1 MKKFPLLIIA
11 IIACIC
17 TSLIAEDST
26 GTNNQK
32 ASTPVGTFAA
42 ELPSASG
49 MGRLIVLHIFENG
62 NAIRTSIY
70 VGEPKGDYIEEG
82 TWVVKNGVLSL
93 TLANTAEA
101 PEEIELSFNIEQG
114 GLRSVKYDEN
124 PMGKNEVFFTRIQES
139 F

>member
-1 MKKFPLLIIA
+1 MLASDIPVE
-11 IIACIC
+11 
-17 TSLIAEDST
+17 TSAEETATTAADS
-26 GTNNQK
+26 
-32 ASTPVGTFAA
+32 PVGTFAA

-82 TWVVKNGVLSL
+82 TWTVKNGVLSL
-93 TLANTAEA
+93 TLANTAEP
-101 PEEIELSFNIEQG
+101 PEEIELSFKVEQD
-114 GLRSVKYDEN
+114 GLRSVIYDES
-124 PMGKNEVFFTRIQES
+124 PMGNNEVFFTRIQES